1 MELNDEVWCGQN
13 LIIINYFPIKSNT
26 YVLKKKKK
34 KTKNRLF
41 KSGISEFAPKIF
53 SYGESWQH
61 TLYSSQGVN

>member
-34 KTKNRLF
+34 DKEEQRNMTQSCFRTVSN
-41 KSGISEFAPKIF
+41 S
-53 SYGESWQH
+53 
-61 TLYSSQGVN
+61 TV

>member
-34 KTKNRLF
+34 KTK
-41 KSGISEFAPKIF
+41 KSKE
-53 SYGESWQH
+53 
-61 TLYSSQGVN
+61 T